1 MAAVNA
7 ALEAFGKANALDLAP
22 IRVNVIA
29 PGLVDTPAYAGMPE
43 EMRQG
48 MYAGYGS
55 AVPAGRVG
63 KAEDVASAALF
74 LMTNTFVTGTVIDVD
89 GGVHVS

>member
-1 MAAVNA
+1 
-7 ALEAFGKANALDLAP
+7 
-22 IRVNVIA
+22 
-29 PGLVDTPAYAGMPE
+29 MPE

-55 AVPAGRVG
+55 TVPAGRVG
-63 KAEDVASAALF
+63 NAGDVASAALF

>member
-1 MAAVNA
+1 
-7 ALEAFGKANALDLAP
+7 
-22 IRVNVIA
+22 
-29 PGLVDTPAYAGMPE
+29 
-43 EMRQG
+43 MRQG

-63 KAEDVASAALF
+63 NAQDVGSAALF